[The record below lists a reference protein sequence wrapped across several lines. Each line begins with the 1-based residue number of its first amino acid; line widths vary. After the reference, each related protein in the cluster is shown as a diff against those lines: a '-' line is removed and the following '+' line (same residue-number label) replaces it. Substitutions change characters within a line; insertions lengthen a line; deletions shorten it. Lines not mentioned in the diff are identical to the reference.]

1 MSRENLIFL
10 YYSFFILLV
19 VCAGNKG
26 KIRGL
31 KKIGQFFLAFLFYLS
46 FVFGFHLFLIVC
58 LKTAKSD
65 LFGKNIPFYT
75 LMTAFGKMWHN
86 AVIPINKGKVEILAL
101 LHQLLLCQY

>member
-31 KKIGQFFLAFLFYLS
+31 KKIGQFF
-46 FVFGFHLFLIVC
+46 FGFFILFIVC
-58 LKTAKSD
+58 FWFSLVFD
-65 LFGKNIPFYT
+65 CLLENGK
-75 LMTAFGKMWHN
+75 K
-86 AVIPINKGKVEILAL
+86 
-101 LHQLLLCQY
+101 